1 MKPML
6 PSSTR
11 CCRIV
16 LGPALLAVA
25 LVATGCASTASTSAG
40 SRTCSDAG
48 LGWAVGQQADEAAM
62 RRLYAESG
70 AGLVNPIGPD
80 SRLRGD
86 SRTDRLRVYID
97 GDNVIEKVAC
107 E

>member
-1 MKPML
+1 MKPMPL
-6 PSSTR
+6 SPATRRRISSKL
-11 CCRIV
+11 V
-16 LGPALLAVA
+16 PLA
-25 LVATGCASTASTSAG
+25 LVAAGCASTAPTG
-40 SRTCSDAG
+40 SGVRTCSDAD

-70 AGLVNPIGPD
+70 AGLVNPIGPE
-80 SRLRGD
+80 SRVRGD

>member
-1 MKPML
+1 MKPMPL
-6 PSSTR
+6 SPATRRRISSKL
-11 CCRIV
+11 V
-16 LGPALLAVA
+16 PLALA
-25 LVATGCASTASTSAG
+25 LVTTGCASTASTGGGA
-40 SRTCSDAG
+40 RTCSDAG

-80 SRLRGD
+80 SRVRGD
-86 SRTDRLRVYID
+86 SRSDRLRVYID
-97 GDNVIEKVAC
+97 RDNVIEKVAC

>member
-6 PSSTR
+6 TSRTGP
-11 CCRIV
+11 CRIF
-16 LGPALLAVA
+16 PALVPLVLA
-25 LVATGCASTASTSAG
+25 LVATGCASTESTSAG
-40 SRTCSDAG
+40 ARTCSDAG
-48 LGWAVGQQADEAAM
+48 LGWAVGQEADEAVM

-80 SRLRGD
+80 SRVRGD

-97 GDNVIEKVAC
+97 SDNVIEKVAC